1 MEGNFHP
8 VFFATPL
15 PPMRKSRP
23 APRKKQGYAEEEA
36 AFFRHLLIA
45 AARRNFGR
53 PEVRRKDYDAFAE
66 IHRLA
71 LAIGQSAVLQ
81 YL

>member
-23 APRKKQGYAEEEA
+23 VPMTKQGYAEEEA
-36 AFFRHLLIA
+36 AFFRHLLI
-45 AARRNFGR
+45 RT
-53 PEVRRKDYDAFAE
+53 
-66 IHRLA
+66 
-71 LAIGQSAVLQ
+71 
-81 YL
+81 

>member
-36 AFFRHLLIA
+36 AFFRHLLI
-45 AARRNFGR
+45 RT
-53 PEVRRKDYDAFAE
+53 
-66 IHRLA
+66 
-71 LAIGQSAVLQ
+71 
-81 YL
+81 